1 MENIW
6 ILSSQSE
13 RAKDKSPLV
22 WYLLNM
28 YKTNGVLT
36 VFSGTDCGKGI
47 GRRQAV
53 SELPIPYPFLEKGR
67 LLQTQVKF
75 L

>member
-28 YKTNGVLT
+28 YKNNGVLT
-36 VFSGTDCGKGI
+36 VLAPI
-47 GRRQAV
+47 VERGRRQAV
-53 SELPIPYPFLEKGR
+53 SELPIPYPFLETGR
-67 LLQTQVKF
+67 LLQTQCKF